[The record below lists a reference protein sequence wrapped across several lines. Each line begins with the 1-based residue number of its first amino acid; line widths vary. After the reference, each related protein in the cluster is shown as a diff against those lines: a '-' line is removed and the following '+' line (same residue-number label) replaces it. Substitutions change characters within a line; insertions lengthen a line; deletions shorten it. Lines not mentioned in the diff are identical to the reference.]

1 MEVCMLILTR
11 RQGEQIIIGDNEIQ
25 VRVLSINGNK
35 VRFGVQAPDNV
46 EVHREE
52 IYLKIKNSKA
62 AENDQ

>member
-1 MEVCMLILTR
+1 MLILTR